1 MNYASLISWAS
12 ARHPDRPA
20 VRFEDSTLSYR
31 ELDCEV
37 RVMAQTLRAH
47 GLVSGDR
54 VALMM
59 SNCPQFVVAFWGGAL
74 RAGCVVVPMNPL
86 FQEREVD
93 YYLKDSGTKAFI
105 HSESVLLD
113 AGTGAV
119 SAGQLHARWTVRDHA
134 PQTGEPLSTDLEAAM
149 ERVRNSDLPPS
160 DDLTLTNADDPAVLL
175 YTSGT
180 TGRPKGAIL
189 THSNLTANVSVFS
202 SRCLQI
208 TEEDVVFGG
217 ALPLFHSFGQTL
229 GMGSAFAAGA
239 CLSLLGRFSPDA
251 ALKLIAEQSVTI
263 MLGGVPTMYTAI
275 LNAVDEKIDQLSTL
289 RVCVSGGA
297 AASVE
302 LLRQLQD
309 KTGCTVLEGYGLS
322 ETSPAASFNHP
333 DRPAKA
339 GSIGTPIWGGTEMRI
354 VDSNGNELLPHE
366 VGEIQIRG
374 HNVMA
379 GYHNK
384 PDETQ
389 AAFDSGGWFRTGD
402 IGYIDTDGYYFII
415 DRKKDLIIRGGYNV
429 YPREI
434 EEVLY
439 EHPPSVLEAAVIG
452 TPPHGTLGEEIVAVV
467 TVKPGHVFDSDDLQ
481 KWCKNRLAAFKY
493 PRTVLQTSV
502 LPKGA
507 TGKILKREIEI
518 PETIAATYAAAG
530 S

>member
-1 MNYASLISWAS
+1 
-12 ARHPDRPA
+12 
-20 VRFEDSTLSYR
+20 
-31 ELDCEV
+31 
-37 RVMAQTLRAH
+37 
-47 GLVSGDR
+47 
-54 VALMM
+54 
-59 SNCPQFVVAFWGGAL
+59 
-74 RAGCVVVPMNPL
+74 
-86 FQEREVD
+86 
-93 YYLKDSGTKAFI
+93 
-105 HSESVLLD
+105 
-113 AGTGAV
+113 
-119 SAGQLHARWTVRDHA
+119 
-134 PQTGEPLSTDLEAAM
+134 
-149 ERVRNSDLPPS
+149 
-160 DDLTLTNADDPAVLL
+160 
-175 YTSGT
+175 
-180 TGRPKGAIL
+180 
-189 THSNLTANVSVFS
+189 
-202 SRCLQI
+202 
-208 TEEDVVFGG
+208 
-217 ALPLFHSFGQTL
+217 
-229 GMGSAFAAGA
+229 
-239 CLSLLGRFSPDA
+239 
-251 ALKLIAEQSVTI
+251 
-263 MLGGVPTMYTAI
+263 MYTAI

-339 GSIGTPIWGGTEMRI
+339 GSIGTPDLGGTEMRI

-518 PETIAATYAAAG
+518 PRNNRRNLRSCRFLASIFLESCVPPEHLRIGVETVDPVWSTVESSRDAG
-530 S
+530 